1 MDLSR
6 YNSSELQQLKKDID
20 KELEQRRK
28 QEAKQA
34 QQELKEVAE
43 KYGFSLNE
51 LVSGGGGKGSRS
63 SATKGVV
70 KFRHPEDSNKT
81 WSGRGRKPVWVKEW
95 EAAGRSLEEARVSQ

>member
-6 YNSSELQQLKKDID
+6 YNSGELQQLKNDID
-20 KELEQRRK
+20 KELNQRRK

-43 KYGFSLNE
+43 KYGFSLSE
-51 LVSGGGGKGSRS
+51 LVPS
-63 SATKGVV
+63 SAAKGTRSNSKGTVR
-70 KFRHPEDSNKT
+70 FRHPQDPSKT

-95 EAAGRSLEEARVSQ
+95 EAAGRSLDEARVSA

>member
-20 KELEQRRK
+20 KELTQRRK

-43 KYGFSLNE
+43 KYGFSLSE
-51 LVSGGGGKGSRS
+51 LVPS
-63 SATKGVV
+63 SAAKGTRSTSTGTIR
-70 KFRHPEDSNKT
+70 FRHPQDPSKT

-95 EAAGRSLEEARVSQ
+95 EAAGRSLDEARVSG